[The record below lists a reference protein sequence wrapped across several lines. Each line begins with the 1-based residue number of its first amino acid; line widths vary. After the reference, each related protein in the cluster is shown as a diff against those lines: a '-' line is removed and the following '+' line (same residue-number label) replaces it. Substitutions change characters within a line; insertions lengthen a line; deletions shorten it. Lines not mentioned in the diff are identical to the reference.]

1 VNEYLTDLQAGIEEM
16 SNAAPLLFE
25 ERFEYW
31 LKKRIVD
38 TFVKRVTIDKDRE
51 LSVEVWLNL
60 LDIIEEAPHSS
71 AVHFGKD
78 GIYTRIPDIYPAGQ
92 LFVVL

>member
-1 VNEYLTDLQAGIEEM
+1 M
-16 SNAAPLLFE
+16 LF
-25 ERFEYW
+25 R

-51 LSVEVWLNL
+51 LSVEIRQNL
-60 LDIIEEAPHSS
+60 LDIIEEVPHSS

-78 GIYTRIPDIYPAGQ
+78 GIYTRIPDMYLAATVI
-92 LFVVL
+92 LEL